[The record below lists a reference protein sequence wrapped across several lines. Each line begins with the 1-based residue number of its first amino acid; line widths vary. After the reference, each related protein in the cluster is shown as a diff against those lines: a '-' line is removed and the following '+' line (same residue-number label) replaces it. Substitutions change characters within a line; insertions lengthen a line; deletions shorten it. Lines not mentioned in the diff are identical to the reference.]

1 MRHTPRFLRPAVFAA
16 SVLISQSA
24 FAATLSREQI
34 AQQIIGKDLT
44 TVRLGMTA
52 RLRYNVDGSVNMKA
66 GFISGSGSWAYA
78 EDGLCM
84 TMVDG
89 PKRGKTC
96 TTFEALEDGSYRNSE
111 GQILRVQQ

>member
-1 MRHTPRFLRPAVFAA
+1 MRHTPGFLRPALVVA
-16 SVLISQSA
+16 SVLVSQSV

-34 AQQIIGKDLT
+34 AQQVIGKDLT
-44 TVRLGMTA
+44 TVRLGMTV
-52 RLRYNVDGSVNMKA
+52 RLRYNVDGSVTMKA
-66 GFISGSGSWAYA
+66 GFISGSGTWAYA

-96 TTFEALEDGSYRNSE
+96 TSFEALKDGSYRNSE
-111 GQILRVQQ
+111 GQILRVRQ